1 MAQTNQV
8 TVDIEDD
15 EPAEAVPRHNAL
27 HRLDSVTRPPP
38 PHRNNLGL
46 GDRLNSVF
54 REIRPL
60 VEQARM
66 VRTTYILTM
75 TNYCDAIDDN
85 IK

>member
-1 MAQTNQV
+1 MAQPNQV

-27 HRLDSVTRPPP
+27 HRLDSVTRPPAAN
-38 PHRNNLGL
+38 RNLGL
-46 GDRLNSVF
+46 GDRLNSVI

-66 VRTTYILTM
+66 VSSM
-75 TNYCDAIDDN
+75 V
-85 IK
+85 